1 MHIYIKI
8 LLFLIFIDLIRD
20 LFNSTNNFERS
31 TSYTIGV
38 ILATVLMFLYSSYKT
53 SSSFDK
59 YNYDVKDLFAGFFIC
74 LFAGFLFHHIS
85 SYIKSYKVK

>member
-8 LLFLIFIDLIRD
+8 LLFLIFIDLIRE

-31 TSYTIGV
+31 TSHTIGV
-38 ILATVLMFLYSSYKT
+38 ILATVLMFLYSS

-74 LFAGFLFHHIS
+74 LFARFLFRHIN

>member
-8 LLFLIFIDLIRD
+8 LLFLIFIDLIRE

-31 TSYTIGV
+31 TSHTIGV
-38 ILATVLMFLYSSYKT
+38 ILATVLMFLYSS